1 MVTKSFLI
9 STSQCGLCFFLET
22 THCNQVILSRYPP
35 PYVFFLKRHFDLF
48 QLSYSA
54 DRSFNDI
61 HFIKFVIALPHSNHS
76 WYPTFFLILVQRN
89 SPSTTYLSNL
99 SLNIELPRSNLIP
112 YRLVWIYHWDW
123 PRFGL
128 LELIMTRI
136 FAMFTLSNYSFRDIV
151 RRRSQT

>member
-9 STSQCGLCFFLET
+9 STSQCGLCFFWKRHIVT
-22 THCNQVILSRYPP
+22 KS
-35 PYVFFLKRHFDLF
+35 FFLDIHPLMFFFWNDTLI
-48 QLSYSA
+48 
-54 DRSFNDI
+54 SFNCRTVQIDPSTTYTLSNLSLRYHIQITLDI
-61 HFIKFVIALPHSNHS
+61 RL
-76 WYPTFFLILVQRN
+76 FFLILVQRN